1 MNTYKYSN
9 FPVYI
14 NNLKNTQIGK
24 RFNAQVYMRL
34 ELKDIDFGIA
44 NVDLCFDSEDS
55 AIKWFEKR
63 LENLKKFKESK

>member
-14 NNLKNTQIGK
+14 NNLKNTQIAK
-24 RFNAQVYMRL
+24 RFNAQIYIRL
-34 ELKDIDFGIA
+34 DLKDIDFGIA

-55 AIKWFEKR
+55 AIKWFEKII
-63 LENLKKFKESK
+63 ENMKKFKETK